1 MPRRRITDDD
11 IRTDRWVISYADF
24 ITLLFAF
31 FVVMYAISSV
41 NEEKYKQVA
50 ESLSGVFTGPQGESQ
65 RPVEGEAEKD
75 PAGIGVFAGGD
86 SDATTPTVKIVPPNP
101 KNSMVLKQIGEKME
115 VQFRKLIREGHVAV
129 QSNNLWV
136 TVEMGANLLFP
147 EGGALPAITT
157 DPVFERLA
165 KVLKGHPN
173 PIHVEGFTD
182 NQLISTDQFPS
193 NWELSAARAA
203 GVVRILEMNGI
214 EPGRMSAVGFGEY
227 QPLGSNF
234 TEQGRLLN
242 RRIVIVVSRDRKTQ
256 RIVSAF
262 GSQQVSE
269 DAVSGVLTED
279 NLPSSA
285 IEQVKTEEGKVLF
298 RRKELSD
305 ELPGE
310 FDLEAV
316 RDNDFSAQNE
326 LGEGAR

>member
-1 MPRRRITDDD
+1 MPRRRISDDD

-50 ESLSGVFTGPQGESQ
+50 ESLSGVFTGPSGESQ
-65 RPVEGEAEKD
+65 RPVEGDAETD
-75 PAGIGVFAGGD
+75 PAGIGVFAGGE
-86 SDATTPTVKIVPPNP
+86 SDAATPTVKIVPPNAA
-101 KNSMVLKQIGEKME
+101 NSMVLKQIGEQME
-115 VQFRKLIREGHVAV
+115 VQFRKLIRQGHVAV
-129 QSNNLWV
+129 QSNDLWV
-136 TVEMGANLLFP
+136 TIEMGANLLFP
-147 EGGALPAITT
+147 EGGALPAITA

-165 KVLKGHPN
+165 LVLKDHPN

-203 GVVRILEMNGI
+203 GVVRILELNGI
-214 EPGRMSAVGFGEY
+214 EPARMSAVGFGEY
-227 QPLGSNF
+227 QPLQSNF
-234 TEQGRLLN
+234 TEQGRQVN

-256 RIVSAF
+256 RVVSAF

-269 DAVSGVLTED
+269 DAVSGILTE
-279 NLPSSA
+279 NILPSSA
-285 IEQVKTEEGKVLF
+285 IEQVTTDDGRVMF
-298 RRKELSD
+298 RRKELSG

-310 FDLEAV
+310 LGLEAV
-316 RDNDFSAQNE
+316 PENDFNALSKLWEDQ
-326 LGEGAR
+326 R

>member
-11 IRTDRWVISYADF
+11 LRTDRWVISYADF

-65 RPVEGEAEKD
+65 RPLEGEAEKD

-86 SDATTPTVKIVPPNP
+86 SDAAIQTVKIVPPNP
-101 KNSMVLKQIGEKME
+101 KNSMVLKQIGEQME
-115 VQFRKLIREGHVAV
+115 VQFRKLIREGYIAV

-136 TVEMGANLLFP
+136 AVEMGANLLFP
-147 EGGALPAITT
+147 EGGALPAITS

-165 KVLKGHPN
+165 KVLKDHPN

-203 GVVRILEMNGI
+203 GIVRILEMNGI

-227 QPLGSNF
+227 QPLESNF
-234 TEQGRLLN
+234 TEQGRQLN

-269 DAVSGVLTED
+269 DAVSSVLTED
-279 NLPSSA
+279 NLPPSA
-285 IEQVKTEEGKVLF
+285 IEQVTTEAGEVLF

-305 ELPGE
+305 ELPRE
-310 FDLEAV
+310 FDLEDV
-316 RDNDFSAQNE
+316 RDNEFEAQNE
-326 LGEGAR
+326 LGEDGR